1 LTFVRVFEYLE
12 HMPNANCETCSGE
25 GVQVGDA
32 SDSRGDVQPCP
43 DCTSDDFDDYEH
55 MSPAERRLAYKH
67 WRNTSLGGALLRSM
81 EAR

>member
-1 LTFVRVFEYLE
+1 MANE
-12 HMPNANCETCSGE
+12 NCEGCSGE
-25 GVQVGDA
+25 GVLVGDA
-32 SDSRGDVQPCP
+32 VGHRGERIDDVQPCP

-55 MSPAERRLAYKH
+55 MSPASRRLAYKH